1 VCKSAARWRYRY
13 RSPTKPARRFVYLGN
28 YCRERVLKAIL
39 NVFDTL
45 QKDQDAMDDSSTA
58 SLTIEQLIKKLN
70 EHSAVTKGRKK
81 DILRGTVYLDT

>member
-1 VCKSAARWRYRY
+1 M
-13 RSPTKPARRFVYLGN
+13 
-28 YCRERVLKAIL
+28 

-58 SLTIEQLIKKLN
+58 SLTVEQLIKKLN

-81 DILRGTVYLDT
+81 DIFEGYSISRYVDIGQPQRFFSIRFAVFCVIVHSLFSHFQCFLSI